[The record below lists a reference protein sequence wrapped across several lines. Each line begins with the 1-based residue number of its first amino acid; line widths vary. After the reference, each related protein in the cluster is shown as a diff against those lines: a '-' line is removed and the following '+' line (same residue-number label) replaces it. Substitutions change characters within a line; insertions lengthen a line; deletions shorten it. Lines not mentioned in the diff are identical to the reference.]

1 MNNLK
6 TIRISKRLTQE
17 EVGKIIG
24 VSGEEIRRK
33 ENNISVLNETQIRQ
47 LCKALN
53 VRADYLLGLVK
64 DNDKE
69 SN

>member
-6 TIRISKRLTQE
+6 VIRKSKGLTQE
-17 EVGKIIG
+17 NIAKIIG
-24 VSGEEIRRK
+24 VSREEARRK
-33 ENNISVLNETQIRQ
+33 ENGMTVLNEDQIRK